1 MCTCVL
7 ISDCVCLPS
16 PPTAS
21 MSSHTPKYIF
31 PWYDSYRSTES
42 FPPTSHRRK
51 HRLKKKNTLFCCQ
64 RFRRLKTHGY
74 MCTKTKARAHTHT
87 HRRKGRRAGPPIWS
101 ILEQTATA
109 PWRRGEGGGSEEAQR
124 SSAHEFTEGFGAN
137 TSRLIKRTCCL
148 SLQPERRCFIG
159 SYLTDWLL
167 QPWASVWVCV
177 FRQY

>member
-1 MCTCVL
+1 MSVFCPL
-7 ISDCVCLPS
+7 PLPACL
-16 PPTAS
+16 
-21 MSSHTPKYIF
+21 HIHLNIF
-31 PWYDSYRSTES
+31 FPDMTVIDQRRVFLPLLTDESTDS
-42 FPPTSHRRK
+42 
-51 HRLKKKNTLFCCQ
+51 KKKNTLFCCQ

-74 MCTKTKARAHTHT
+74 MCTKTNARAHTHT